1 MAGSSYRGSG
11 GGNNRSGGFSSDH
24 REEDRNVRSL
34 NMSLRR
40 FGSGARQD
48 RVGARA
54 NSSVVIPGREEI
66 DPFVGHLVDQAVF
79 AIDPA

>member
-1 MAGSSYRGSG
+1 MGTARCFMDVELGPSG
-11 GGNNRSGGFSSDH
+11 AEVVPVLS
-24 REEDRNVRSL
+24 
-34 NMSLRR
+34 MSLRR
-40 FGSGARQD
+40 FGSGLARQD

>member
-1 MAGSSYRGSG
+1 M
-11 GGNNRSGGFSSDH
+11 
-24 REEDRNVRSL
+24 
-34 NMSLRR
+34 
-40 FGSGARQD
+40 SGAEVDRCRFAVSAPAWPVRT